1 MFQRVLCVYPYR
13 RELNSVGFFPPLGLE
28 LIGAVIEPYAKAL
41 QIVDLRKEPAY
52 TRDFLRPD
60 LDLACFSVNWDRD
73 PEFLAEEIRSVPPHV
88 FTLVGGRHA
97 TLDPEHWLTECPNL
111 DAVIR
116 SDGEEATE
124 ELCRG
129 LPLEKIAGLSFR
141 RNGHIIHNPN
151 RELGPLRDDL
161 YPNRRLRRCNYE
173 MVMGGAGT
181 GLLID
186 VVSSSRGCPFNCTF
200 CSFSRN
206 PWGQKRNWSARSA
219 ESVVDELA
227 TIKAP
232 IIGFTDDLFTFDMDR
247 VEKICD
253 LIMARGIRKNY
264 FVNARLEIA
273 KRPDILRKME
283 RAGFFMLML
292 GVESA
297 HDKTLRSMRKG
308 FDTNRI
314 REYFKVLRRTSMVLH
329 GYFIVGNIGESLEE
343 MHQILPFADELGL
356 DTIALSVLRVS
367 PHSGLD
373 ELVRANPGYHIGRG
387 GKIYSDE
394 CSVQQLKQL
403 RRHINRK
410 FYTIKRLA
418 RLARKGLQ
426 MGETRLLPGL
436 LLRLPSIIGHSI
448 ATGRRRIKRRR
459 DKNKARMLLEQR
471 KTTSKV

>member
-1 MFQRVLCVYPYR
+1 MFQRTLCVYPYR

-28 LIGAVIEPYAKAL
+28 FIGAIIEPHAKSL
-41 QIVDLRKEPAY
+41 QIVDLRKEPGR
-52 TRDFLRPD
+52 TRDFLCPD
-60 LDLACFSVNWDRD
+60 LDLACFSLNWDRD
-73 PEFLAEEIRSVPPHV
+73 PEFLAQEIRSVPPHV

-124 ELCRG
+124 ELCHG
-129 LPLEKIAGLSFR
+129 LPLEEIAGLSFR
-141 RNGHIIHNPN
+141 KNGQVIHNPN
-151 RELGPLRDDL
+151 RQLGPLRDDL
-161 YPNRRLRRCNYE
+161 YPDRRFRRYNYE
-173 MVMGGAGT
+173 MIMGGAGT

-186 VVSSSRGCPFNCTF
+186 MVSSSRGCPFNCTF

-206 PWGQKRNWSARSA
+206 PWGQKRNWSARSP

-227 TIKAP
+227 KIE
-232 IIGFTDDLFTFDMDR
+232 DLFTFDMDR

-253 LIMARGIRKNY
+253 LIVASGIRKNY
-264 FVNARLEIA
+264 LVNARLEIA
-273 KRPDILRKME
+273 KRPDVLRKME

-292 GVESA
+292 GIESA

-314 REYFKVLRRTSMVLH
+314 RQYFKVLRNTSMVLH
-329 GYFIVGNIGESLEE
+329 GYFILGNIGESFED
-343 MHQILPFADELGL
+343 MQQILPFAAELGL
-356 DTIALSVLRVS
+356 DTIALSVLRAS
-367 PHSGLD
+367 PHSGLE
-373 ELVRANPGYHIGRG
+373 ELVQANPAYHIGSS

-403 RRHINRK
+403 RRRINRK
-410 FYTIKRLA
+410 FYTVKRLA

-426 MGETRLLPGL
+426 IGETRLLPDL
-436 LLRLPSIIGHSI
+436 FLHLPSIISHSI

-459 DKNKARMLLEQR
+459 DKDQAKMLRQQCKIDSEA
-471 KTTSKV
+471 